1 MTVGCFSTSVA
12 DAKAFRISP
21 TDCNYFVMLFEPSRD
36 GVDNVYV
43 VEIFSV
49 GGQTPPNVHHKAHEF
64 FYVLE
69 GEGIAK
75 CDGNVIA
82 VRQGSALLLLPGH
95 EHVVVNTGVGKLY
108 TLTIMTPNEGF
119 AELILN
125 GTPVT
130 LDDEDRRVL
139 LRLTSGMEIQ

>member
-1 MTVGCFSTSVA
+1 MTIGYTSTSVA
-12 DAKAFRISP
+12 VAKAYRISP
-21 TDCNYFVMLFEPSRD
+21 ADCNYFVMLFEPSRD
-36 GVDNVYV
+36 SVDNVYV

-49 GGQTPPNVHHKAHEF
+49 GGMTPPNIHHRAHEF

-69 GEGIAK
+69 GEGVAK
-75 CDGNVIA
+75 CNGEEVA
-82 VRQGSALLLLPGH
+82 VRQGSALLLHPGH
-95 EHVVVNTGVGKLY
+95 EHIVVNTGAGKLY

-125 GTPVT
+125 GTEVT

-139 LRLTSGMEIQ
+139 LRLSGTAAQ